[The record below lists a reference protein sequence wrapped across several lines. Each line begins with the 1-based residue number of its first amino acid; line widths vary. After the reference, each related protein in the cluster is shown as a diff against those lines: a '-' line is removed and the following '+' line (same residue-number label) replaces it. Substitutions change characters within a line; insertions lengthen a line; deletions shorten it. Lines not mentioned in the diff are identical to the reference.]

1 MILLVAASLAA
12 SSMSDVEIEQ
22 FLKTLLEPGKRHLN
36 VEPAEGAYLRD
47 VARKAK
53 AKRILEVGTSTGY
66 SGIWMAMALRGN
78 GGKLITLEIDPGRRR
93 VAEENF
99 RTAGL
104 ADLVEVRLGD
114 ALREIPKV
122 EGPFDMVFLDAEKS
136 DYLKYYD
143 LVIGKMRKGGVI
155 TAHNVVS
162 HPGPMADFLARI
174 KSDPRVKTEIVTPG
188 WQGISVSWVQ

>member
-1 MILLVAASLAA
+1 MILVAAATLTA
-12 SSMSDVEIEQ
+12 SPMSDGEIEQ

-36 VEPAEGAYLRD
+36 VEPPEGAYLRD
-47 VARKAK
+47 LARKAK
-53 AKRILEVGTSTGY
+53 AKRILEIGTSTGY
-66 SGIWMAMALRGN
+66 SGIWMAMALRG
-78 GGKLITLEIDPGRRR
+78 GGKLITLEIDPGRRK

-104 ADLVEVRLGD
+104 SDLVEVRLGD
-114 ALREIPKV
+114 ALREIPKID
-122 EGPFDMVFLDAEKS
+122 GPLDMVFIDAEKS

-162 HPGPMADFLARI
+162 HPAPMADFLARI
-174 KSDPRVKTEIVTPG
+174 KTDPRVRTEIVTPG
-188 WQGISVSWVQ
+188 WQGISVSWVR